1 MRAFRINKPN
11 EYGMTDVP
19 TPETMDD
26 ELLLKVGAA
35 AICHSDIDAL
45 CGLRKHMI
53 RYPNILGHEFA
64 GTVVEAGRGVRSFK
78 PGDTVAM
85 ECMIGCGECAP
96 CHLRTIHCEHYSE
109 LGFLRDGAFAEYVA
123 VPARNA
129 HKFTGMSMEFAATAE
144 CAGNG
149 YAAVDA
155 ADIKPGERVMI
166 IGPGPIGLYALQF
179 ARLKH
184 PSQLIMVGTREE
196 RLKFAR
202 PFATHT
208 INIREGDALGAL
220 MEITAGNGADV
231 VLQCA
236 TTNSAFT
243 LAFDGAGKNA
253 RIIIEGFGDSEAGV
267 SLRMDQFIK
276 KTLTVKGLGGMN
288 SEQFEY
294 VLRLMRMGVIDPS
307 KLITHTFALENIIDG
322 FNLLRDHTGDA
333 VKVIIKP

>member
-1 MRAFRINKPN
+1 MRAFRIDRPN
-11 EYGMTDVP
+11 VYGMVDVP
-19 TPETMDD
+19 VPKIMDD

-45 CGLRKHMI
+45 CGFRKHMI
-53 RYPNILGHEFA
+53 RYPIILGHEFA
-64 GTVVEAGRGVRSFK
+64 GTVVEAGRGVKSFK

-96 CHLRTIHCEHYSE
+96 CHLRTIHCEQYSE
-109 LGFLRDGAFAEYVA
+109 LGFMRDGAFAEYVA
-123 VPARNA
+123 VPSRNA
-129 HKFTGMSMEFAATAE
+129 HKFTGIPMEFAATAE

-149 YAAVDA
+149 FAAVDA

-179 ARLKH
+179 AKLKH

-196 RLKFAR
+196 RLKIACH
-202 PFATHT
+202 FATHT
-208 INIREGDALGAL
+208 INVTERDALKDL
-220 MEITAGNGADV
+220 MEITSGRGVDV

-236 TTNSAFT
+236 TTNSAFH

-253 RIIIEGFGDSEAGV
+253 RIIIEGFGDTDSGV
-267 SLRMDQFIK
+267 NVMMDQFII

-294 VLRLMRMGVIDPS
+294 VLRLMQMGVIDPS
-307 KLITHTFALENIIDG
+307 MLITHTFALENIING
-322 FNLLRDHTGDA
+322 FNLIREKKENA